1 VNRAQAFQ
9 FELDAMVVFV
19 MGVSMEALLPRLFN
33 GMACRKG
40 LPHPS
45 LPL

>member
-9 FELDAMVVFV
+9 FELDAMVVFI
-19 MGVSMEALLPRLFN
+19 MDASMDTLSLRLFN
-33 GMACRKG
+33 GMACREG